1 MIEFVPAAHY
11 FWITTVLSHACR
23 HPHAFFFFLPAL
35 HVTLAWLVL
44 PQRHKS
50 ELQRTTGSHQFAFS
64 PSLACLLSTLTR
76 LIRMHK
82 ELGGQP
88 GVCWSSGLTVVP
100 VLWRGSG
107 GLKETKH
114 TAYTGSA
121 YKYNP
126 KMHRLYCW
134 FMFKMMFSHLENT
147 HYACRQI

>member
-23 HPHAFFFFLPAL
+23 HPHAFFFLPAP

-50 ELQRTTGSHQFAFS
+50 ELQRTTGNHQFTFS
-64 PSLACLLSTLTR
+64 PSLVCLLSTLTR
-76 LIRMHK
+76 LIRTHK

-100 VLWRGSG
+100 VLWRGT
-107 GLKETKH
+107 GLKKKNQTYCIYRIGIH
-114 TAYTGSA
+114 IQS
-121 YKYNP
+121 

-134 FMFKMMFSHLENT
+134 FMLKMIFSHVENT